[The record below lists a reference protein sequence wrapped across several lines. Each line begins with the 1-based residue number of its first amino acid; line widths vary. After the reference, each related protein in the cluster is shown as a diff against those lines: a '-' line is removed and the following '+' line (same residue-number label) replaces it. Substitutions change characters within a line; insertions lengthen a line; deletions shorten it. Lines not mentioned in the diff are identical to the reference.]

1 MLPNDGHTGIRAVEV
16 MLQWVDDLDDLVAAA
31 GHLLEN
37 LGYCLA
43 APAGVAAAALG
54 GVALGSV
61 LSLLMGIHA

>member
-1 MLPNDGHTGIRAVEV
+1 